1 METSKKL
8 ESIKEILD
16 DMKAE
21 QIEVLDVHAK
31 TSIADYFI
39 ICSATSNI
47 HMRSIIDKVEDKL
60 KEQKIRPLRLDVTGN
75 EWGLLD
81 YGDILLHVM
90 KEEAR
95 QFYDLEGLWNS
106 LQSRQDLL

>member
-1 METSKKL
+1 METSEKL
-8 ESIKEILD
+8 EFIKEILD

-21 QIEVLDVHAK
+21 GIEVVDVHAK
-31 TSIADYFI
+31 TSIADYFVV
-39 ICSATSNI
+39 CSATSNI
-47 HMRSIIDKVEDKL
+47 HMRAIIDKVENRL
-60 KEQKIRPLRLDVTGN
+60 KEEKVRPLRSDTVGN

-106 LQSRQDLL
+106 VQARQDLL